1 MGILA
6 NVGKALR
13 TARDVGRRIAGRQPL
28 PPRRV
33 TDIPTPT
40 TTPPPSGGFRP
51 NLEMPAPTGAAGAAG
66 AGAAGAGAAGAGAAG
81 AGGAAAARSRPVL
94 DALWTNR
101 GKPAR
106 FGLVLG
112 AGAAGGLGYATE
124 PVQNLVDRI
133 RGIEQFDLDP
143 TAPLGAE
150 DIRGQRLEDFD
161 AMRQSY
167 VDALQELLS
176 DTSYADRQRAAAE
189 QSSLAMGS
197 FGDARARGI
206 EESYAQLAQ
215 DQQARI
221 AAIEQIAGLSEEVFG
236 ENTEATRAAIYNELY
251 GGGPDSEAS
260 GLVPIAGALA
270 DMPGQ
275 AERMSDIT
283 AREALAG
290 ILGEAS
296 GARFGAQTSQ
306 QYGQAYA
313 DQLRNQIAME
323 QFTAQRQAEANIS
336 NELLRRQQVAEGLQ
350 VDLLGSRA
358 AIDVETQQAVR
369 EEQRVIEQ
377 ILNEVALNPTLRR
390 TLNREWNSISRDP
403 QRLALFVAQ
412 GIETFQDYV
421 INERLNARARA
432 QG

>member
-1 MGILA
+1 
-6 NVGKALR
+6 
-13 TARDVGRRIAGRQPL
+13 
-28 PPRRV
+28 
-33 TDIPTPT
+33 
-40 TTPPPSGGFRP
+40 
-51 NLEMPAPTGAAGAAG
+51 
-66 AGAAGAGAAGAGAAG
+66 
-81 AGGAAAARSRPVL
+81 
-94 DALWTNR
+94 
-101 GKPAR
+101 
-106 FGLVLG
+106 LG

-236 ENTEATRAAIYNELY
+236 EDTEATRAAIYNELY

-296 GARFGAQTSQ
+296 GARFGAATSQ

>member
-1 MGILA
+1 MGLGRKAGLA
-6 NVGKALR
+6 AL
-13 TARDVGRRIAGRQPL
+13 AG
-28 PPRRV
+28 
-33 TDIPTPT
+33 
-40 TTPPPSGGFRP
+40 
-51 NLEMPAPTGAAGAAG
+51 
-66 AGAAGAGAAGAGAAG
+66 G
-81 AGGAAAARSRPVL
+81 AGGLAYSS
-94 DALWTNR
+94 DT
-101 GKPAR
+101 
-106 FGLVLG
+106 
-112 AGAAGGLGYATE
+112 
-124 PVQNLVDRI
+124 VQNLYDRI
-133 RGIEQFDLDP
+133 RDNEQFSIDP
-143 TAPLGAE
+143 TPALGAE
-150 DIRGQRLEDFD
+150 GIRGQRLEDFD

-189 QSSLAMGS
+189 QSSMAMGS

-236 ENTEATRAAIYNELY
+236 EDTEATRAAIYNELY

-260 GLVPIAGALA
+260 GLVPISGALA

-350 VDLLGSRA
+350 VDLLGARIGLDEETRA
-358 AIDVETQQAVR
+358 GVR
-369 EEQRVIEQ
+369 EEERVVEE
-377 ILNEVALNPTLRR
+377 ILNEVARNPSLQR
-390 TLNREWNSISRDP
+390 TLSRQWNSIRRDP

-421 INERLNARARA
+421 ISERLAARAR
-432 QG
+432 G

>member
-6 NVGKALR
+6 KIASGLR
-13 TARDVGRRIAGRQPL
+13 TVGNAGRKIVGRQPL

-33 TDIPTPT
+33 TDTRPTPSFGPEGG
-40 TTPPPSGGFRP
+40 TTPSGIIVPPSYGG
-51 NLEMPAPTGAAGAAG
+51 AGGAAAGAGAAGAAAAG
-66 AGAAGAGAAGAGAAG
+66 AGAAGAGAAAAAAKTKMGLGRKAGLAALVGG
-81 AGGAAAARSRPVL
+81 AGGLAYSS
-94 DALWTNR
+94 DT
-101 GKPAR
+101 
-106 FGLVLG
+106 
-112 AGAAGGLGYATE
+112 
-124 PVQNLVDRI
+124 VQNLYDRA
-133 RGIEQFDLDP
+133 RRNEQFSIDP
-143 TAPLGAE
+143 TPALGAE
-150 DIRGQRLEDFD
+150 GIRSQRLEDFD

-167 VDALQELLS
+167 VDALQELLA
-176 DTSYADRQRAAAE
+176 DPSYADRQRAAAE
-189 QSSLAMGS
+189 QSSMAMGS

-236 ENTEATRAAIYNELY
+236 EDTEATRAAIYNELY

-323 QFTAQRQAEANIS
+323 QFTARQRAEANIA

-350 VDLLGSRA
+350 VDLLGARIGLDEETRA
-358 AIDVETQQAVR
+358 GVR
-369 EEQRVIEQ
+369 EEERIIQE
-377 ILNEVALNPTLRR
+377 ILNEVARNPSLQR
-390 TLNREWNSISRDP
+390 TLSRQWNSIMRDP

-421 INERLNARARA
+421 ISERLAARAR
-432 QG
+432 G